1 LAAVREVFDVAPL
14 ELLTAVARPLQG
26 LQAPDGSPMAD
37 RVRAIVDAA
46 GSSFLQAA
54 RPRGLWLEV
63 SAADFAVIFD
73 GDGGNDAGTPLAA
86 VLEEARSLALFAVT
100 VGEEVSERIAR
111 LFDKGELAEGYL
123 LDQVASFAADEMAQE
138 AARRFAREND
148 AGAAEGALPYSPG
161 YCGWNVS
168 GQRAL
173 FVRLEPTEIGVTLN
187 ESCLMRP
194 IKSVSGVLVLAPLE
208 AHDFSPGFPCCASC
222 TTLDCQERVAA
233 LRTRLAP
240 AGDSEF

>member
-1 LAAVREVFDVAPL
+1 MREVFDVAPL

-26 LQAPDGSPMAD
+26 LQARDGSPTAE
-37 RVRAIVDAA
+37 RVRALIDGA
-46 GSSFLQAA
+46 GSSFLEAA
-54 RPRGLWLEV
+54 APRGLWENIAAPDFAAVYRGEGDNDATTPLEV
-63 SAADFAVIFD
+63 
-73 GDGGNDAGTPLAA
+73 

-100 VGEEVSERIAR
+100 VGEDVSDRIAR
-111 LFDKGELAEGYL
+111 LFEGGELAEGYL

-138 AARRFAREND
+138 AARRFAREHG
-148 AGAAEGALPYSPG
+148 AGAAEAVLPYSPG

-173 FVRLEPTEIGVTLN
+173 FARLEPAEIGITLN
-187 ESCLMRP
+187 ESCLMQP

-208 AHDFSPGFPCCASC
+208 AHDISPSFPCCASC

-233 LRTRLAP
+233 LRARLGA
-240 AGDSEF
+240 